1 MSQGINSSLIKFV
14 VRLGDNNLILGHRL
28 SEWCSKGPFLE
39 EDIAMSN
46 IALDYIGQARV
57 LYSYAGQLDG
67 GKNEDYYAY
76 ERREHEFTN
85 ALLCETPNGDF
96 GMTVARQLY
105 YSVFAYALC
114 NALLKSKDETLSGYA
129 GKAGIDEL
137 WMYTHD
143 LFATL
148 ESDKELVAAGIIPD
162 VAAMKGEWLEQVK
175 DVIQRATLTMP
186 DVNAWQMEGSRKGRH
201 TENIGYII
209 SELQYVTRAYP
220 GCEW

>member
-1 MSQGINSSLIKFV
+1 MQ
-14 VRLGDNNLILGHRL
+14 H
-28 SEWCSKGPFLE
+28 
-39 EDIAMSN
+39 
-46 IALDYIGQARV
+46 
-57 LYSYAGQLDG
+57 
-67 GKNEDYYAY
+67 
-76 ERREHEFTN
+76 
-85 ALLCETPNGDF
+85 
-96 GMTVARQLY
+96 
-105 YSVFAYALC
+105 
-114 NALLKSKDETLSGYA
+114 
-129 GKAGIDEL
+129 GIDEL